1 MKPKLYPFIILGLS
15 LFAFSCRTA
24 KKMYE
29 KGNYDEA
36 VELAAKKL
44 QKNPDDPKLISLIRE
59 AYRYAE
65 EDHQAN
71 IRSFSQSSNELKWEW
86 IYNEYASLQR
96 MYDAIYKVPSIFRL
110 LDPIDQ
116 SGALISY
123 AEKAGDVR
131 FDRGMYF
138 MDQGDKASFRKAYG
152 EFIAAMKFKPGHRD
166 ISLKMEEAYELAVT
180 NVIVHP
186 IHQYGGYVYSGYSPG
201 GMNFD
206 DQLIR
211 DLLFNSGS
219 EFTRFYSAWDARGQA
234 VRPDLEMDMS
244 LVRFDLGRPQE
255 IRSKRRVSKE
265 VLVKETVYKPD
276 SVVKE
281 YAKVYA
287 DIHTT
292 RMTQY
297 AEARLDISLR
307 RTDGSWVW
315 SDHLGASRSWTNE
328 TVSFTGDQRALSDQD
343 RQLLNNSNNN
353 TPPHERDITRDL
365 LDELSRDAVYRV
377 RSYFTSTNY

>member
-1 MKPKLYPFIILGLS
+1 MKPKLYLFLILALS

-44 QKNPDDPKLISLIRE
+44 QKKPDDPKLISLIRE
-59 AYRYAE
+59 AYRFAE

-71 IRSFSQSSNELKWEW
+71 IHSFAQSNNELKWEW

-96 MYDAIYKVPSIFRL
+96 MYDAIYKVPSIFEL
-110 LDPIDQ
+110 VDPVDH
-116 SGALISY
+116 SGALITY

-138 MDQGDKASFRKAYG
+138 MDQGDKASFRKAYR
-152 EFIAAMKFKPGHRD
+152 EFQLALGFKPGHRD
-166 ISLKMEEAYELAVT
+166 ISLKLDEAYDLAVT
-180 NVIVHP
+180 NVIVLP
-186 IHQYGGYVYSGYSPG
+186 IHQYGGYVYSGYTPG

-211 DLLFNSGS
+211 DLQFNGGS
-219 EFTRFYSAWDARGQA
+219 EFTRFYSAWDARSQGI
-234 VRPDLEMDMS
+234 RPDLEMEMN

-255 IRSKRRVSKE
+255 IRSNRRVSKE
-265 VLVKETVYKPD
+265 VLVKETVYRPD

-281 YAKVYA
+281 YAKVIA

-292 RMTQY
+292 RRTQY
-297 AEARLDISLR
+297 AEARLDLNIR
-307 RTDGSWVW
+307 RVDGSWIW
-315 SDHLGASRSWTNE
+315 SDHMDATRSWSNE

-343 RQLLNNSNNN
+343 RQLLNNGNSII
-353 TPPHERDITRDL
+353 PHESDITRDL

-377 RSYFTSTNY
+377 RNYFVSTDY